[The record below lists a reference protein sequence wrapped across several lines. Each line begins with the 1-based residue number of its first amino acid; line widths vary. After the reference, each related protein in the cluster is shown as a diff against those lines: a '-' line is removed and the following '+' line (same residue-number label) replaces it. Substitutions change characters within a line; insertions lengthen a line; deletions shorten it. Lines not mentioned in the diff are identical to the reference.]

1 MFKKILMPMAIGTAV
16 AMSGAA
22 FADSATKNP
31 ELYKESQAKPHA
43 KPMEGAVNPGAQES
57 KNVHKNVQGAG
68 KEVRDRAV
76 NPDAPM
82 NKQLYKESQGAATK
96 TMPETKK

>member
-1 MFKKILMPMAIGTAV
+1 MIKNILLPVAIGATV
-16 AMSGAA
+16 ALSGAA

-43 KPMEGAVNPGAQES
+43 KPMEGAVKPGAQEAQ
-57 KNVHKNVQGAG
+57 KLHKNVQGAG

-82 NKQLYKESQGAATK
+82 NKKLYKESQGAATK
-96 TMPETKK
+96 EMPKTTK